1 LANHTI
7 LTTKNI
13 VSSLNN
19 YALKYDDEV
28 DKLDFTVLGLQTYFR
43 TCDIGTFVKFHDDYK
58 KSIQNIRLKFI
69 KRKRKIWNLFIV
81 WN

>member
-58 KSIQNIRLKFI
+58 KSIQPLLK
-69 KRKRKIWNLFIV
+69 L
-81 WN
+81 